1 MTRHN
6 LTRPGWASGL
16 ARVAGLVAV
25 MAAGAVGG
33 CAGRGGE
40 TGSAGDAIEVVDDA
54 SARAAIGRIVS
65 IEGNAGDGKVSLV
78 VTRGDLFVFCLGQSW
93 RYGKPGQRVRVRGRL
108 GVTDQFRA
116 RQEGDK
122 ITQGTNG
129 NDLVIRGC
137 QIE

>member
-1 MTRHN
+1 MTRHG
-6 LTRPGWASGL
+6 LTRPGWPAGL
-16 ARVAGLVAV
+16 ARVAGLAAV

-65 IEGNAGDGKVSLV
+65 IEGEAGNGKISLV
-78 VTRGDLFVFCLGQSW
+78 VMRGDLLVFCLDQTW

-108 GVTDQFRA
+108 EVTDQLRA
-116 RQEGDK
+116 RQEGDE

-129 NDLVIRGC
+129 NDLVIRRC